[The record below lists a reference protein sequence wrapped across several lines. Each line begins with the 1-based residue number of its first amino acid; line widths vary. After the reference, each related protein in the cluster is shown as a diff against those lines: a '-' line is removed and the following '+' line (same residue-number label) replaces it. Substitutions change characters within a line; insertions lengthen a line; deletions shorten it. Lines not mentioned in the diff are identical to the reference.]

1 MDEIKKKYNNNEN
14 HQEGLV
20 KEDLKEEMKD
30 DIKPMQP
37 LIKEP
42 KKSASNGAT
51 VKYFKIL
58 SYIKFFCSFFSMID
72 EFNWLLWKM
81 IKQN

>member
-1 MDEIKKKYNNNEN
+1 MDGIKKNTNHDNNNNEN

-42 KKSASNGAT
+42 KKSASNGGT
-51 VKYFKIL
+51 VKYLKIF
-58 SYIKFFCSFFSMID
+58 YQIIIFWFFFD
-72 EFNWLLWKM
+72 D
-81 IKQN
+81 

>member
-1 MDEIKKKYNNNEN
+1 MDAKKNPNHDNNNNEN

-30 DIKPMQP
+30 DLKPMQP

-42 KKSASNGAT
+42 KKSASNGLT
-51 VKYFKIL
+51 VKYFKIFFYQSFLLL
-58 SYIKFFCSFFSMID
+58 SLWMID
-72 EFNWLLWKM
+72 ELNLL
-81 IKQN
+81 